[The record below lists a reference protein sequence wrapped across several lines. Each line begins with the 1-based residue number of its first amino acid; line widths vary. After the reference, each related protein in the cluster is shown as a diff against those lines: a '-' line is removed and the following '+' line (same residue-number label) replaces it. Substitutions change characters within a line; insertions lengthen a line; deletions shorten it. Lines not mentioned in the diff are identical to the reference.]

1 MWCDAASRPCVAPG
15 SERGNAT
22 TGIATFVKGAGG
34 AIEWICQRQTCAG
47 RNSTE
52 DEIIASTDATPRI
65 QRWRN
70 FAEAAGHKQTEAT
83 TLWLDNESN
92 VKNMFNLSGANTQ
105 HLNKRLAFSRDVV
118 QRIECRPQ
126 STPGKDNCADALTK
140 TLPTPEFER
149 HADVLLGLAHA
160 RSFVD

>member
-1 MWCDAASRPCVAPG
+1 MS
-15 SERGNAT
+15 
-22 TGIATFVKGAGG
+22 
-34 AIEWICQRQTCAG
+34 
-47 RNSTE
+47 
-52 DEIIASTDATPRI
+52 
-65 QRWRN
+65 
-70 FAEAAGHKQTEAT
+70 
-83 TLWLDNESN
+83 
-92 VKNMFNLSGANTQ
+92 KNMFNLSGANTQ